1 LGRMDHASGGRLNR
15 IGLTQMQ
22 PLFLEGMFM
31 LEPCQQEGKMGD
43 LVKRLRDVAH
53 TYDEYG
59 VHSELELEAAAR
71 IERLERDAARIE
83 RLERD
88 FALAKLEMMIADR
101 NRIHFQKELEQFMA
115 MARDQAENI
124 NELRNAIYHYV
135 NWIME
140 CEGISFIDELPGPEM
155 DHPKWAKLINQVWDE
170 VKKEEGEKDD

>member
-1 LGRMDHASGGRLNR
+1 MSD
-15 IGLTQMQ
+15 I
-22 PLFLEGMFM
+22 
-31 LEPCQQEGKMGD
+31 
-43 LVKRLRDVAH
+43 VKRLRDVAR
-53 TYDEYG
+53 TYDKYG
-59 VHSELELEAAAR
+59 VHFEIELEAAAR

-135 NWIME
+135 NWIVSY
-140 CEGISFIDELPGPEM
+140 EGISFINEIDNPS
-155 DHPKWAKLINQVWDE
+155 WAKLIHQVWDE
-170 VKKEEGEKDD
+170 VKKEEGEEE